1 MDDNVILPFT
11 EEELKQ
17 QKLLLIEEEKY
28 YKEYQAKIKLANI
41 KWNKLK
47 TIKIEKKPSSKKV
60 KFNFRM

>member
-17 QKLLLIEEEKY
+17 QKYLLLEERKY
-28 YKEYQAKIKLANI
+28 QNEIKLANI

-47 TIKIEKKPSSKKV
+47 TIKIEEKLNSKKV
-60 KFNFRM
+60 KFNLLLEKV